1 MQSSAEEQDGRMSRP
16 RDEGAEAEEG
26 REAKRQRCGETGKQQ
41 GLRKQVHDINKLDI
55 PTEEKSRRI
64 QVSIVTLTEDAML
77 N

>member
-1 MQSSAEEQDGRMSRP
+1 MHVRDAEQDDLEGREGL
-16 RDEGAEAEEG
+16 RDAVEEG